1 MEGRQSGSSHK
12 RSAPIS
18 TEIGNKVPAGSVN
31 RFAPD
36 SWPYTGRTVSVR
48 GGMGGQE
55 GVQIDRESGRVVC
68 VVARACMCRSSRGK
82 GGLTIKY

>member
-1 MEGRQSGSSHK
+1 MRVNQACGVGVAV
-12 RSAPIS
+12 SASKDGVDLRENDP

-36 SWPYTGRTVSVR
+36 SWPSKGVGFGKGVDRSR
-48 GGMGGQE
+48 GKGARG
-55 GVQIDRESGRVVC
+55 VC
-68 VVARACMCRSSRGK
+68 VESERGK

>member
-55 GVQIDRESGRVVC
+55 GGADRSREWQSGV
-68 VVARACMCRSSRGK
+68 RG
-82 GGLTIKY
+82 GTGVYV